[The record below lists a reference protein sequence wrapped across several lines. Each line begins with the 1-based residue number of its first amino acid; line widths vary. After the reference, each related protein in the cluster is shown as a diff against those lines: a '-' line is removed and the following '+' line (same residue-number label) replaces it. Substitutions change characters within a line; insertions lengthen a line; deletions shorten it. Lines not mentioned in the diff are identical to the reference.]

1 MQIVFEI
8 ALSVKKKNKQQM
20 YGSAAVYIQPPEI
33 TRSQQYFKSS
43 LQGSY
48 LTLML

>member
-8 ALSVKKKNKQQM
+8 ALSVKKKQQQM